1 MNSKQL
7 NELSHR
13 DEWKGK
19 LQVHH
24 ANTRQ
29 ETEYDL
35 YATGNCDIN
44 GRNYVAL
51 PKNLKITGAVKQKYN
66 LL

>member
-13 DEWKGK
+13 DEWIGK
-19 LQVHH
+19 LQVEHT
-24 ANTRQ
+24 NTRQ
-29 ETEYDL
+29 ETKYVL

-51 PKNLKITGAVKQKYN
+51 PKNLKISDDVKQKYN